1 MRRRSKTALVVL
13 LAFALFAAALAAFS
27 IYLLDPQRLFARA
40 EGRSETVEKEDFA
53 GEDRINI
60 ALLGFDRSAERDKT
74 FTIYRPDTIM
84 IASLELEKGTVSLV
98 NIPRDS
104 YVAIAGG
111 GGYDKINHA
120 YMHGYYRPGAD
131 DPHQS
136 GIETTLQTIE
146 DFLGGVPAHYYVAL
160 DMDAVV
166 EIVDRLGGV
175 DYEVEYPVRADF
187 GRGELLLEEGFQR
200 LDGRSFLTYIR
211 DRSVGG
217 DIGRSRRQQQVLI
230 AAFSQLKNKGSLS
243 SLPALYRSLQDNL
256 ETNLSPAQVAS
267 LAMFGTRVEPEQI
280 RTYVFPGSIQFAPQ
294 GEIDV
299 SYVVIDEEAR
309 VELIREVFGAAVEQR
324 AQIVLPGR
332 RRDA

>member
-1 MRRRSKTALVVL
+1 
-13 LAFALFAAALAAFS
+13 
-27 IYLLDPQRLFARA
+27 
-40 EGRSETVEKEDFA
+40 
-53 GEDRINI
+53 
-60 ALLGFDRSAERDKT
+60 
-74 FTIYRPDTIM
+74 
-84 IASLELEKGTVSLV
+84 
-98 NIPRDS
+98 
-104 YVAIAGG
+104 
-111 GGYDKINHA
+111 
-120 YMHGYYRPGAD
+120 
-131 DPHQS
+131 
-136 GIETTLQTIE
+136 
-146 DFLGGVPAHYYVAL
+146 
-160 DMDAVV
+160 MDAVV